1 MYKTPLLPPPRS
13 ETNHGLLLP
22 SIVFL
27 LMAAAM
33 LFHDTYNKQLS
44 HEPQFAP
51 AKQTPVGVVDSSAI
65 LEEVPNGAL
74 FNFGPF
80 KKTPKDSCKNFE
92 SVAKKKC
99 HESWIGYAIT
109 GVRRGALAT
118 NRQCAGQPC
127 KDSDFGSCCVK
138 ALRCTHYTETS
149 EAICPDGTEENVDEK
164 AFCKTFPCS
173 KAADEKTCC
182 VPVGSNY
189 IVESNQVRV
198 YTDMKEE
205 ASLVIKTY
213 KPGRKIN
220 IVATTKKGG
229 KEWGK
234 VNAESRTAWWTKVGY
249 VVISDGSEKPNF
261 RKVNMEQIQL
271 PDCSA
276 TGEYEKFAAAKKGE
290 TFEITCP
297 ATCDAQIQ
305 GYTWK
310 AKDTLNA
317 RVSPESDQKIPGTG
331 WKWDKG
337 VAIKI
342 SKVREHTDYLWGA
355 YQRKKG
361 ADTYEGWFRLRKT
374 TPPFTVYASFEASN
388 VVGCASTYWGFAD
401 YAKRT
406 SPICI
411 AARTRW
417 QFKGDMEITFS
428 TEPDSYKSCDKGG
441 VVTSGGK
448 PGNPKGLAYRI
459 GLAGQE
465 KFKKSSSKLG
475 ELMTRKLSRFKQ
487 PGKIILKLVLK
498 AALGIA
504 LAIAVSAAA
513 GAVTAAIVASG
524 GIAATPII
532 VGLAFAI
539 PQGLAAHG
547 IGLAIDT
554 TVDRWW
560 ESTKI
565 KEDPKRVSW
574 WTAFKTA
581 CKKQGWQGWLA
592 GGVKGML
599 WPMLGQIPLVNE
611 VATAAYGGL
620 LKIEPG
626 EYAGPVAEWVTN
638 TFGDGKGAIQMSIAF
653 TGWIMNTMFWMFNT
667 ANERGVSRIDIFAQT
682 VGMMH
687 AKTQRS
693 ETAIGSEFA
702 VGVTDQNADELLAGC
717 ELDMNDRSKNCILKQ
732 IRFDDGVPVIPIAL
746 MGKIA
751 TNLGADWRLCEKSVE
766 DSNGVVSKQ
775 LYYCLA
781 GDDYQKSEIY
791 LDGVSDQGV
800 TTTFVPSS
808 DSNTDK

>member
-1 MYKTPLLPPPRS
+1 MYNGKTPLLPPPRS

-27 LMAAAM
+27 LMIAIHV
-33 LFHDTYNKQLS
+33 LFHYTDT
-44 HEPQFAP
+44 FAP
-51 AKQTPVGVVDSSAI
+51 AKQTPVGVVDSSAS
-65 LEEVPNGAL
+65 LEEVPNGDF

-80 KKTPKDSCKNFE
+80 KKTPKDSCKTFE
-92 SVAKKKC
+92 SVANKKC

-118 NRQCAGQPC
+118 NRECAGQPC
-127 KDSDFGSCCVK
+127 KASDFGSCCVK

-149 EAICPDGTEENVDEK
+149 EAVCPQGTEENVDEK

-173 KAADEKTCC
+173 QAVDEKTCC

-189 IVESNQVRV
+189 IVESRQVRV
-198 YTDMKEE
+198 YTDMNENSE
-205 ASLVIKTY
+205 VIKTY

-220 IVATTKKGG
+220 IVATTKTEG

-234 VNAESRTAWWTKVGY
+234 VNAESRTAGWTKVGY
-249 VVISDGSEKPNF
+249 VVISDGSEKPKL

-276 TGEYEKFAAAKKGE
+276 TGDYEKFAAAKKGE

-305 GYTWK
+305 GYTWT

-317 RVSPESDQKIPGTG
+317 RVSPESDEKIAG

-337 VAIKI
+337 VAIQI
-342 SKVREHTDYLWGA
+342 FKVREHTDYLWGLHEM
-355 YQRKKG
+355 KEG
-361 ADTYEGWFRLRKT
+361 SVTYEGWFRLRKT
-374 TPPFTVYASFEASN
+374 TPPYTVYASFEASN

-401 YAKRT
+401 YAKRS

-441 VVTSGGK
+441 VVTSSGA
-448 PGNPKGLAYRI
+448 PGNPKGLSYRI

-465 KFKKSSSKLG
+465 KFKKSSTKLG

-560 ESTKI
+560 ESTKV
-565 KEDPKRVSW
+565 KEDPNRVSW
-574 WTAFKTA
+574 WTAFTTA
-581 CKKQGWQGWLA
+581 CKKQGWQGWLL

-611 VATAAYGGL
+611 AATAAYGGL

-626 EYAGPVAEWVTN
+626 EYAGPVAEWVTS
-638 TFGDGKGAIQMSIAF
+638 TFGNGQGAIQMSIAF
-653 TGWIMNTMFWMFNT
+653 SGWIMNTMLWMFNT
-667 ANERGVSRIDIFAQT
+667 ANERGVSRIDIFAKT

-702 VGVTDQNADELLAGC
+702 VGVTEQNADGLVEGC
-717 ELDMNDRSKNCILKQ
+717 ELDMNDRSKNCILEH
-732 IRFDDGVPVIPIAL
+732 IRFDDGVPVIPLAL

-751 TNLGADWRLCEKSVE
+751 TNLGADWKLCKKSVE
-766 DSNGVVSKQ
+766 DSNGAVSEQ
-775 LYYCLA
+775 WYYCLA

-791 LDGVSDQGV
+791 LDGVSDQSV
-800 TTTFVPSS
+800 TTTIVPSS
-808 DSNTDK
+808 DTNTVSEK